1 MPETNLSA
9 RGDAVALE
17 VQHLKL
23 VGAIVREGGL
33 TRAAPPLHL
42 TQPALSHQLKDAE
55 ERLGTPL
62 FLRVGRR
69 LRPTAAGERLIRSAE
84 AVLAELQAA
93 EEEIRG
99 LRSPGRGLIRVSTEC
114 YTTYHW
120 LPAALRDF
128 ERRFPEVEVE
138 IVVEATRRPLP
149 ALLDGRLDV
158 AVVSRPSG
166 NRRVECQHLFDDEM
180 VALMPPGHRLA
191 SRRFLTPE
199 DFASETLLLYS
210 VSLDQS
216 DLFRRLLTP
225 AGVSPPRVLRVELTE
240 AILEMVRAG
249 QGIAALARWSA
260 SPDLESGRLV
270 ARPIG
275 PRGLRRR
282 WYAAT
287 LKRASR
293 LPHLADFVGLIR
305 KSAPTSRRR
314 WRWLATR

>member
-1 MPETNLSA
+1 MPEPSLSA
-9 RGDAVALE
+9 RGDAVALDL
-17 VQHLKL
+17 QHLKL
-23 VGAIVREGGL
+23 VRAIVREGGL

-42 TQPALSHQLKDAE
+42 TQPALSHQLRDAE

-69 LRPTAAGERLIRSAE
+69 LRATAAGERLVRTAE
-84 AVLAELQAA
+84 SVLAELQAA
-93 EEEIRG
+93 EDEIRG

-120 LPAALRDF
+120 LPGAMRDF
-128 ERRFPEVEVE
+128 ERRFPGIEVE

-149 ALLDGRLDV
+149 ALLEGRLDV

-166 NRRVECQHLFDDEM
+166 NRRVECQHLFDDEL

-191 SRRFLTPE
+191 SRRFITPE
-199 DFASETLLLYS
+199 DFGSETLLLYS

-216 DLFRRLLTP
+216 DLFRLLLTP

-260 SPDLESGRLV
+260 SPDLAAGRLV

-275 PRGLRRR
+275 PHGLRRR

-287 LKRASR
+287 LKRSNR

-305 KSAPTSRRR
+305 KSAPAAARIPRAR
-314 WRWLATR
+314 VGR